1 MDPAAGV
8 YRLPGGGM
16 FAVVGPY
23 NGQSATVGNGTMI
36 GFALESHAA
45 VDAFHAKAL
54 ELGGTDEG
62 APGPRGPAEAKA
74 YMAYMRDLDGNK
86 IKRVQARLRRGLAK
100 EPERMTIEVQPHADV
115 EAMTHLNEAQKQKL
129 RIWTRLQDTA

>member
-1 MDPAAGV
+1 MNTATLAYATVGSNQLEAAKRFYDALLASAGILPLMEHGSGGRV

-23 NGQSATVGNGTMI
+23 TGQSATVGNGTMI

-86 IKRVQARLRRGLAK
+86 LSAF
-100 EPERMTIEVQPHADV
+100 
-115 EAMTHLNEAQKQKL
+115 KL
-129 RIWTRLQDTA
+129 G